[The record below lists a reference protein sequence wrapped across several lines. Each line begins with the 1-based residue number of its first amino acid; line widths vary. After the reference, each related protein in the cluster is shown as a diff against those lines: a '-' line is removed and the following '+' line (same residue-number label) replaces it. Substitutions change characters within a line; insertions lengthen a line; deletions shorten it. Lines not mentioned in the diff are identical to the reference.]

1 MKIVKKEKI
10 IMDRIKLYYDN
21 SEIQI
26 STYLLLYFRISGIYV
41 DEKFLNLNQNSLIE
55 IQEYIVKKNHETIN
69 NIDYD
74 AHIFIIDKENK
85 HQLDNVIKFAPV
97 HPEKSFVVTFSN
109 ILSETE
115 MNQFKKN
122 NINLIISDN
131 EKTLLEELLKKLR
144 EENILDKTEYE
155 NLYTIYQ
162 SYWKY
167 QLRDLLAISRYSVVK
182 DFDILSQTFLDAI
195 LSLPKEDAPSTTWN
209 IKYARLYLAYEYNML
224 CKSLDKRLIC
234 SKEYIVNKL
243 KEMLKVNELRDNCQ
257 LVLLLAQ
264 TYDDLFSEY
273 NIAYEY
279 YLMPC
284 TKNIAFSYFKK
295 GEYWNIYGKNP
306 TYAIK
311 YYEKSLLLFP
321 ANYKTWYNL
330 GISYLNLGKVE
341 DSLSAFQYVNLILKK
356 KYQSHHLNELEI
368 RYLYKSNELSGHI
381 YHKYYSDY
389 SNALSK
395 YFFAL
400 DIWKTVN
407 KDTYISNKNFTVS
420 NIDTHEKLKKILNI
434 DTLVT
439 NISHILEQIG
449 DKELVKSFEHNLN
462 LF

>member
-144 EENILDKTEYE
+144 EENILYKTEYE

-167 QLRDLLAISRYSVVK
+167 QLRDLLVISRYSVVK
-182 DFDILSQTFLDAI
+182 DFDILSQAFLDAI
-195 LSLPKEDAPSTTWN
+195 LSLPKEDALSTTWN
-209 IKYARLYLAYEYNML
+209 IQYARMYLAYECNML
-224 CKSLDKRLIC
+224 CKIFNKRFLC
-234 SKEYIVNKL
+234 SKDYIITKL
-243 KEMLKVNELRDNCQ
+243 KELLEIKELNNKSSII
-257 LVLLLAQ
+257 LLLAQ

-321 ANYKTWYNL
+321 ENYKTWYNL

-356 KYQSHHLNELEI
+356 KYQSHHLNDLEI

-389 SNALSK
+389 SKALSK

>member
-1 MKIVKKEKI
+1 
-10 IMDRIKLYYDN
+10 MDRIKLYYDN

-26 STYLLLYFRISGIYV
+26 STYLLVYFRISGIYV

-55 IQEYIVKKNHETIN
+55 IQEYIVKKTHETIN

-85 HQLDNVIKFAPV
+85 HQLDNVIKFVSV
-97 HPEKSFVVTFSN
+97 HPEKSFVITFSN

-115 MNQFKKN
+115 MNQLKKN

-144 EENILDKTEYE
+144 KENILDKTEYE

-167 QLRDLLAISRYSVVK
+167 QLRDLLVISRYSVVK
-182 DFDILSQTFLDAI
+182 DFDILSQTFVDAI
-195 LSLPKEDAPSTTWN
+195 LSLPKEEAPSTTWN
-209 IKYARLYLAYEYNML
+209 IQYARMYLAYECNML
-224 CKSLDKRLIC
+224 CKVFNKRFLC
-234 SKEYIVNKL
+234 SKDYIITKL
-243 KEMLKVNELRDNCQ
+243 KELLKIKELNNKSSIII
-257 LVLLLAQ
+257 LLAQ
-264 TYDDLFSEY
+264 TYNDLFNEY

-321 ANYKTWYNL
+321 ENYKTWYNL
-330 GISYLNLGKVE
+330 GISYLNLGKVK

-356 KYQSHHLNELEI
+356 KYQFHHLSELEI
-368 RYLYKSNELSGHI
+368 GYLYKSNELSGYI
-381 YHKYYSDY
+381 YHEYFSDY
-389 SNALSK
+389 SKALSY

-420 NIDTHEKLKKILNI
+420 NIDIHEKLKKSLNI
-434 DTLVT
+434 DTLVK

-449 DKELVKSFEHNLN
+449 DKELVKNFEHNLN
-462 LF
+462 LLS